1 MGLIKNYQRSLIDR
15 VKENKATFIIY
26 TILRVLIVVVMIRS
40 IFIGNYE
47 GVFTCILTLLLLL
60 IPSFLKG
67 ALRISIPPL
76 FESIIYLFIF
86 SANILGELAHFY
98 AHIPIWDTMLHT
110 LNGFLFAAVGYSTVE
125 LLNRSSKK
133 IKLSPLYL
141 TLVAFCVSM
150 TIGVLWEFF
159 ECGMDLFFGTDMQKD
174 FIVDTIRST
183 KLDPTNNQNVIV
195 VKDIV
200 NTTITT
206 RSGEVTVIDGGYLDI
221 GILDTMKDLCACILT
236 RAVSLQLKRGLIR
249 EYVTEEDELK
259 SPEGKIDITAS
270 ITSGVIQN
278 HRLICAHDEFSENS
292 VRNRIVK
299 QTLTVLLASD
309 VKQEYRTEIRKLI
322 RFFTDVDFIDPHTIN
337 WSMAYDRN
345 NQSYRFLIAIC
356 KLVLKDL
363 LMAQSDGTFRMMD
376 LLDERAQHA
385 IYEKFILEYYRREHP
400 ELKAGAPYIAWA
412 LDDGFDDWL
421 SDGGE

>member
-1 MGLIKNYQRSLIDR
+1 MGLIKSYQRSVIER
-15 VKENKATFIIY
+15 VKENKATFIIF
-26 TILRVLIVVVMIRS
+26 TILRILIVVIMIRS

-110 LNGFLFAAVGYSTVE
+110 LNGFLFAAVGYSTVD

-221 GILDTMKDLCACILT
+221 GILDTMKDLFVNFIGAIVFCIF
-236 RAVSLQLKRGLIR
+236 G
-249 EYVTEEDELK
+249 
-259 SPEGKIDITAS
+259 
-270 ITSGVIQN
+270 
-278 HRLICAHDEFSENS
+278 F
-292 VRNRIVK
+292 
-299 QTLTVLLASD
+299 
-309 VKQEYRTEIRKLI
+309 
-322 RFFTDVDFIDPHTIN
+322 
-337 WSMAYDRN
+337 
-345 NQSYRFLIAIC
+345 
-356 KLVLKDL
+356 
-363 LMAQSDGTFRMMD
+363 
-376 LLDERAQHA
+376 
-385 IYEKFILEYYRREHP
+385 IYEKVGRKNKTAAMVVEG
-400 ELKAGAPYIAWA
+400 LKIRPASEEGIRQTEDNKQAAI
-412 LDDGFDDWL
+412 DE
-421 SDGGE
+421 SKQKKNNKKEKKK

>member
-1 MGLIKNYQRSLIDR
+1 MGLVKNYQRSVNER

-26 TILRVLIVVVMIRS
+26 TVLRILIVVVMVRS

-67 ALRISIPPL
+67 ALRIDIPPL

-110 LNGFLFAAVGYSTVE
+110 LNGFLFAAVGFSTVD

-183 KLDPTNNQNVIV
+183 KLDPTNNQNVIE

-200 NTTITT
+200 TTTITT
-206 RSGEVTVIDGGYLDI
+206 QSGEVTTVDGGYLDI
-221 GILDTMKDLCACILT
+221 GILDTMKDLFVNFIGA
-236 RAVSLQLKRGLIR
+236 
-249 EYVTEEDELK
+249 
-259 SPEGKIDITAS
+259 
-270 ITSGVIQN
+270 
-278 HRLICAHDEFSENS
+278 
-292 VRNRIVK
+292 IVFC
-299 QTLTVLLASD
+299 V
-309 VKQEYRTEIRKLI
+309 
-322 RFFTDVDFIDPHTIN
+322 FGF
-337 WSMAYDRN
+337 
-345 NQSYRFLIAIC
+345 
-356 KLVLKDL
+356 
-363 LMAQSDGTFRMMD
+363 
-376 LLDERAQHA
+376 
-385 IYEKFILEYYRREHP
+385 IYEKFGRKNKTAAKVVEG
-400 ELKAGAPYIAWA
+400 LKIRPASEEEIKQMEDNKQAAIEE
-412 LDDGFDDWL
+412 
-421 SDGGE
+421 SKQKKNNKKKKKK

>member
-1 MGLIKNYQRSLIDR
+1 MGLIKSYQRSVIER
-15 VKENKATFIIY
+15 VKENKATFIIF
-26 TILRVLIVVVMIRS
+26 TILRILIVVIMIRS

-47 GVFTCILTLLLLL
+47 GVFTCVLTLLLLL

-110 LNGFLFAAVGYSTVE
+110 LNGFLFAAVGYSTVD

-206 RSGEVTVIDGGYLDI
+206 RSGEVTTIDGGYLDI
-221 GILDTMKDLCACILT
+221 GILDTMKDLFVNFIGAIVFCIF
-236 RAVSLQLKRGLIR
+236 G
-249 EYVTEEDELK
+249 
-259 SPEGKIDITAS
+259 
-270 ITSGVIQN
+270 
-278 HRLICAHDEFSENS
+278 F
-292 VRNRIVK
+292 
-299 QTLTVLLASD
+299 
-309 VKQEYRTEIRKLI
+309 
-322 RFFTDVDFIDPHTIN
+322 
-337 WSMAYDRN
+337 
-345 NQSYRFLIAIC
+345 
-356 KLVLKDL
+356 
-363 LMAQSDGTFRMMD
+363 
-376 LLDERAQHA
+376 
-385 IYEKFILEYYRREHP
+385 IYEKVGRKNKTAAMVVEG
-400 ELKAGAPYIAWA
+400 LKIRPASEEEIRQMEGNKQAAIEE
-412 LDDGFDDWL
+412 
-421 SDGGE
+421 SKQKKNSNKKKKK

>member
-15 VKENKATFIIY
+15 VKENKATFIIF

-110 LNGFLFAAVGYSTVE
+110 LNGFLFAAVGYSAVD

-206 RSGEVTVIDGGYLDI
+206 QSGEVTVIDGGYLDI
-221 GILDTMKDLCACILT
+221 GILDTMKDLFVNFIGA
-236 RAVSLQLKRGLIR
+236 
-249 EYVTEEDELK
+249 
-259 SPEGKIDITAS
+259 
-270 ITSGVIQN
+270 
-278 HRLICAHDEFSENS
+278 
-292 VRNRIVK
+292 IVFC
-299 QTLTVLLASD
+299 V
-309 VKQEYRTEIRKLI
+309 
-322 RFFTDVDFIDPHTIN
+322 FGF
-337 WSMAYDRN
+337 
-345 NQSYRFLIAIC
+345 
-356 KLVLKDL
+356 
-363 LMAQSDGTFRMMD
+363 
-376 LLDERAQHA
+376 
-385 IYEKFILEYYRREHP
+385 IYEKVGRKNKTAAMVVEG
-400 ELKAGAPYIAWA
+400 LKIRPASEEEIKEMKDNKQAAI
-412 LDDGFDDWL
+412 DE
-421 SDGGE
+421 SKQKKNNKKKKKK

>member
-1 MGLIKNYQRSLIDR
+1 MGLIKSYQRSVIER
-15 VKENKATFIIY
+15 VKENKATFIIF
-26 TILRVLIVVVMIRS
+26 TILRILIVVIMIRS

-110 LNGFLFAAVGYSTVE
+110 LNGFLFAAVGYSTVD

-221 GILDTMKDLCACILT
+221 GILDTMKDLFVNFIGAIVFCIF
-236 RAVSLQLKRGLIR
+236 G
-249 EYVTEEDELK
+249 
-259 SPEGKIDITAS
+259 
-270 ITSGVIQN
+270 
-278 HRLICAHDEFSENS
+278 F
-292 VRNRIVK
+292 
-299 QTLTVLLASD
+299 
-309 VKQEYRTEIRKLI
+309 
-322 RFFTDVDFIDPHTIN
+322 
-337 WSMAYDRN
+337 
-345 NQSYRFLIAIC
+345 
-356 KLVLKDL
+356 
-363 LMAQSDGTFRMMD
+363 
-376 LLDERAQHA
+376 
-385 IYEKFILEYYRREHP
+385 IYEKVGRKNKTAAMVVEG
-400 ELKAGAPYIAWA
+400 LKIRPASEEEIKQMEGNKQAAIEA
-412 LDDGFDDWL
+412 
-421 SDGGE
+421 SKQKKNNKKKKKK

>member
-15 VKENKATFIIY
+15 VKENKATFIIF

-110 LNGFLFAAVGYSTVE
+110 LNGFLFAAVGYSAVD

-206 RSGEVTVIDGGYLDI
+206 QSGEVTVIDGGYLDI
-221 GILDTMKDLCACILT
+221 GILDTMKDLFVNFIGA
-236 RAVSLQLKRGLIR
+236 
-249 EYVTEEDELK
+249 
-259 SPEGKIDITAS
+259 
-270 ITSGVIQN
+270 
-278 HRLICAHDEFSENS
+278 
-292 VRNRIVK
+292 IVFC
-299 QTLTVLLASD
+299 V
-309 VKQEYRTEIRKLI
+309 
-322 RFFTDVDFIDPHTIN
+322 FGF
-337 WSMAYDRN
+337 
-345 NQSYRFLIAIC
+345 
-356 KLVLKDL
+356 
-363 LMAQSDGTFRMMD
+363 
-376 LLDERAQHA
+376 
-385 IYEKFILEYYRREHP
+385 IYEKVGRKNKTAAMVVEG
-400 ELKAGAPYIAWA
+400 LKIRPASEEEIKQMKDNKQAAI
-412 LDDGFDDWL
+412 DE
-421 SDGGE
+421 SKQKKNNKKKKKK

>member
-15 VKENKATFIIY
+15 VKENKATFIIF
-26 TILRVLIVVVMIRS
+26 TILRILIVVIMVRS

-110 LNGFLFAAVGYSTVE
+110 LNGFLFAAVGYSAVD

-206 RSGEVTVIDGGYLDI
+206 RSGEVTTIDGGYLDI
-221 GILDTMKDLCACILT
+221 GILDTMKDLFVNFIGAIVFCIF
-236 RAVSLQLKRGLIR
+236 G
-249 EYVTEEDELK
+249 
-259 SPEGKIDITAS
+259 
-270 ITSGVIQN
+270 
-278 HRLICAHDEFSENS
+278 F
-292 VRNRIVK
+292 
-299 QTLTVLLASD
+299 
-309 VKQEYRTEIRKLI
+309 
-322 RFFTDVDFIDPHTIN
+322 
-337 WSMAYDRN
+337 
-345 NQSYRFLIAIC
+345 
-356 KLVLKDL
+356 
-363 LMAQSDGTFRMMD
+363 
-376 LLDERAQHA
+376 
-385 IYEKFILEYYRREHP
+385 IYEKVGRKNKTAAMVVEG
-400 ELKAGAPYIAWA
+400 LKIRPASEEEIKQMEGNKQAAI
-412 LDDGFDDWL
+412 DE
-421 SDGGE
+421 SKQKKNSKKKKKK

>member
-1 MGLIKNYQRSLIDR
+1 MGLIKSYQRSVIER
-15 VKENKATFIIY
+15 VKENKATFIIF
-26 TILRVLIVVVMIRS
+26 TILRVLIVVIMIRS

-110 LNGFLFAAVGYSTVE
+110 LNGFLFAAVGYSTVD

-221 GILDTMKDLCACILT
+221 GILDTMKDLFVNFIGAIVFCIF
-236 RAVSLQLKRGLIR
+236 G
-249 EYVTEEDELK
+249 
-259 SPEGKIDITAS
+259 
-270 ITSGVIQN
+270 
-278 HRLICAHDEFSENS
+278 F
-292 VRNRIVK
+292 
-299 QTLTVLLASD
+299 
-309 VKQEYRTEIRKLI
+309 
-322 RFFTDVDFIDPHTIN
+322 
-337 WSMAYDRN
+337 
-345 NQSYRFLIAIC
+345 
-356 KLVLKDL
+356 
-363 LMAQSDGTFRMMD
+363 
-376 LLDERAQHA
+376 
-385 IYEKFILEYYRREHP
+385 IYEKVGRKNKTAAMVVEG
-400 ELKAGAPYIAWA
+400 LKIRPASEEEIRQMEDNKQTAI
-412 LDDGFDDWL
+412 DE
-421 SDGGE
+421 SKQKKNSKKKKKK